1 MVSSSNWVDREGG
14 EGGREGGKEGGKE
27 GGREGGRMTGKI
39 HKKEPKMCAFT
50 EKHKQLYSQSNRH
63 WFLCCCRRTEYL
75 ALKVKYF
82 GKDLSLKNRKVMR
95 RIPFSLSSALW
106 RERERERERETLL
119 KNHLQNWC
127 YL

>member
-1 MVSSSNWVDREGG
+1 MVSSSNWVDRERG
-14 EGGREGGKEGGKE
+14 EGGREGGK
-27 GGREGGRMTGKI
+27 EGGRMTGKI

-63 WFLCCCRRTEYL
+63 TFLCCCRLTEYL

-106 RERERERERETLL
+106 RERERERETLL